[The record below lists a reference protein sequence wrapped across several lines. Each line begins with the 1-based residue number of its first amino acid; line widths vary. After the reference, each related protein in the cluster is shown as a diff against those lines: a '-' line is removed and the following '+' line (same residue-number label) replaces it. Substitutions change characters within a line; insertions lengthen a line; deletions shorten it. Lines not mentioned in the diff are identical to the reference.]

1 MLIPRALSSNKAVY
15 ENNGRLLPS
24 TAVLSII
31 SNAISGISEP
41 PTFIWMTYNEEDIA
55 ALIPSWVTKQQ
66 QLFVSNVLL
75 IHFYMVE
82 WHDGGRVLR

>member
-24 TAVLSII
+24 TAVLGII

-41 PTFIWMTYNEEDIA
+41 PTICLGTHR
-55 ALIPSWVTKQQ
+55 
-66 QLFVSNVLL
+66 QLYWELADRSRLYGCHIVRN
-75 IHFYMVE
+75 I
-82 WHDGGRVLR
+82 LRRSY